1 MSWKPVVQVGGEQKW
16 SENALRFAT
25 KDEALLSAHDLMR
38 RWMLVTDCDA
48 HESEDPVTYTII
60 RRDDG
65 QLVMS
70 PVQKETA

>member
-1 MSWKPVVQVGGEQKW
+1 MSWKPVVQVGGESKW

-25 KDEALLSAHDLMR
+25 HEEALQSAKDLMN
-38 RWMLVTDCDA
+38 RWMLVTACDA
-48 HESEDPVTYTII
+48 HESDDPVNYTIT

-70 PVQKETA
+70 PIQKEAA

>member
-25 KDEALLSAHDLMR
+25 KDEALLSAQDLMR

-48 HESEDPVTYTII
+48 HESEDPVT
-60 RRDDG
+60 
-65 QLVMS
+65 
-70 PVQKETA
+70 

>member
-25 KDEALLSAHDLMR
+25 KDEALLSAQDLMN

-48 HESEDPVTYTII
+48 HESTDPVTYSLT
-60 RRDDG
+60 RNDDG

-70 PVQKETA
+70 PAQKEAA